1 MFLFPPV
8 RQNLPT
14 QMSLKCDCK
23 SVPQN
28 CSFAVFTL
36 IFIEMFQVLDLKV
49 LFFWHVF
56 NGTFERFFSFTR
68 GAEEERWNE
77 GSNCTDWFLQITS
90 REYQNGGKK
99 EEFLKVYS
107 RVCSSVLM
115 PRKRR
120 WNDSPLICFRF
131 HCWGAQESIVKVKI
145 QVDIVQQYKTN
156 LIHFSAESWLVQK
169 NIL

>member
-1 MFLFPPV
+1 MNLASIFFTFHAKIKDIFYGFLILHFRRQNKRFPKRRIFQFVSFSPV
-8 RQNLPT
+8 LQNLPT

-99 EEFLKVYS
+99 RNF
-107 RVCSSVLM
+107 
-115 PRKRR
+115 
-120 WNDSPLICFRF
+120 
-131 HCWGAQESIVKVKI
+131 
-145 QVDIVQQYKTN
+145 
-156 LIHFSAESWLVQK
+156 
-169 NIL
+169 

>member
-1 MFLFPPV
+1 MVSKVLKVNFSFTSWPNGHCIDHIKRNFSDNSWYLNFREKITLRIFQFVSFSPV

-90 REYQNGGKK
+90 REYQNGGQ
-99 EEFLKVYS
+99 
-107 RVCSSVLM
+107 
-115 PRKRR
+115 KR
-120 WNDSPLICFRF
+120 NF
-131 HCWGAQESIVKVKI
+131 
-145 QVDIVQQYKTN
+145 
-156 LIHFSAESWLVQK
+156 
-169 NIL
+169 